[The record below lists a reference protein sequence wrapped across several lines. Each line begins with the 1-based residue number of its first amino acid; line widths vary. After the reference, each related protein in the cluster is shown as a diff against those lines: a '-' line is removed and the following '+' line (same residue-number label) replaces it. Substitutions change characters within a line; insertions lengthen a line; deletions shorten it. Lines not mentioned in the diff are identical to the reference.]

1 MRIPVSKTY
10 KLFINGQF
18 PRSESGRHFD
28 LAGKKGK
35 VIANLCQASRKDF
48 REAVVAARSA
58 FAGWSERSASN
69 RGQIL
74 YRIGEML
81 EGRKPQFVEELIL
94 QGHSKKNADAE
105 VQQAVDRLIYYAGW
119 CDKYQQLF
127 SSVNPVASP
136 HYNFSVPEPT
146 GVVSIVASN
155 TLGLLGLI
163 SIVTP
168 VIAGGN
174 TCVVLAS
181 EQFPLCA
188 ITFAEVLAT
197 SDLPPGVINILTGK
211 EEELVEHFASHMDVN
226 ALIYGGQHNS
236 LATKAAALSSGNVK
250 RFFHWSDNWSR
261 NASQGPYYILDL
273 QEIKTT
279 WHPIEKIGGAG
290 LKSY

>member
-69 RGQIL
+69 RGQIPFTVS
-74 YRIGEML
+74 E
-81 EGRKPQFVEELIL
+81 KCWKEESLSSLKSLFYKAI
-94 QGHSKKNADAE
+94 QKKNADAE

-250 RFFHWSDNWSR
+250 TLFSLERQLEQER
-261 NASQGPYYILDL
+261 IARTIL
-273 QEIKTT
+273 
-279 WHPIEKIGGAG
+279 HFRSAG
-290 LKSY
+290 N